1 MKTSADQWKK
11 WEGRVVDG
19 KFPLQRCLG
28 GWERSAVFVTER
40 GGKEAQRA
48 AIKVITVD
56 NSNGPDAGAEAQLKR
71 WAEASKLAH
80 PHLLKIFEYGR
91 GQINN
96 TQLVYVVMEY
106 GEENLAEI
114 LPLRPLTP
122 AEAADMLQP
131 AAEALAAV
139 HEAGFTHGRIK
150 PSNILAVGNNLKIS
164 VDALGKNGD
173 RPLARTFSLYD
184 APEVKIAGA
193 SAAADVWSLGATLVA
208 VLTQHEPEINTGKVE
223 TVTVPDAIP
232 QPLRSIAQQTLQVDP
247 KRRGTAA
254 DILRKLK
261 APAEPVEIP
270 RKTEPAIAALSPAPS
285 KRWVIIAVVAAAIL
299 TLIFLV
305 VKFTGHQPAVPAA
318 DNPAVTPPV
327 AVPQTPAPAPFSG
340 NKTPAQPRTARGSV
354 AQQVLPDV
362 SRSAQNTIR
371 GKVKVSVQVSV
382 DSSGSV
388 AQANFISPGPSKYFA
403 NQALTAARRWKFNPP
418 QVAGKAVASEWN
430 LRFQFGRT
438 STQVFPAETKP

>member
-1 MKTSADQWKK
+1 MNTSAEQWKK

-19 KFPLQRCLG
+19 RFPLQRCLG
-28 GWERSAVFVTER
+28 GSERSAVFVTER
-40 GGKEAQRA
+40 GGEESQRA
-48 AIKVITVD
+48 AIKAITVD

-71 WAEASKLAH
+71 WAEAAKLSH
-80 PHLLKIFEYGR
+80 PHLLRIFEYGR
-91 GQINN
+91 GQLDK
-96 TQLVYVVMEY
+96 TELVYVVMEY

-122 AEAADMLQP
+122 AEATDMLQP

-150 PSNILAVGNNLKIS
+150 PSNILAVGNDLKIS

-173 RPLARTFSLYD
+173 RSLARTFSLYD
-184 APEVKIAGA
+184 APEVKTAGA
-193 SAAADVWSLGATLVA
+193 SAAADLWSLGATLVA
-208 VLTQHEPEINTGKVE
+208 VLTQREPEINAGKVE
-223 TVTVPDAIP
+223 TVTVSDAIP

-247 KRRGTAA
+247 LRRGSAA

-261 APAEPVEIP
+261 APAELVEIP
-270 RKTEPAIAALSPAPS
+270 RKTEPVIADAPPAPS
-285 KRWVIIAVVAAAIL
+285 KSGVIIAAVAAAIL
-299 TLIFLV
+299 ALVFLV
-305 VKFTGHQPAVPAA
+305 VKVTKHQPAVPAA
-318 DNPAVTPPV
+318 ENSAVTPP
-327 AVPQTPAPAPFSG
+327 ATVPQAHAPAPFSE
-340 NKTPAQPRTARGSV
+340 NKNTALTGTAPGSV
-354 AQQVLPDV
+354 LQQVLPDV

-388 AQANFISPGPSKYFA
+388 TQANFISPGPSKYFA

-418 QVAGKAVASEWN
+418 QVDGKAAASEWN
-430 LRFQFGRT
+430 LRFQFGRA
-438 STQVFPAETKP
+438 STQVFPAQTKP